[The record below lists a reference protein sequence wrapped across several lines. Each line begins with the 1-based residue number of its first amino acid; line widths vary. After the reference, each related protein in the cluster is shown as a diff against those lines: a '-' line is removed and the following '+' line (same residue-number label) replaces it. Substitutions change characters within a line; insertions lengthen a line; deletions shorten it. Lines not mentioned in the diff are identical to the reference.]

1 MNNSNSSDMKAS
13 FLMENLTGS
22 TAYFA
27 GGCFWCMEGI
37 FEAQAG
43 VSEAISGYAGGTE
56 ADANYEKVSA
66 WVTDHREAVAIY
78 YDPKIISYETL
89 ARLYFTQIDPTQ
101 TDGQFA
107 DRGYRYT
114 TAILYASEEEK
125 LIAEKI
131 KKEIGDSGKFDK
143 PIAVKIEPFT
153 TFFRAEEY
161 HQDYYKK
168 SSFRYN
174 LYKEWSGR
182 KGFIEEN
189 WEGDIKKLETP
200 SKEDLKSKLSDIQ
213 YAVTQEDATE
223 RPFQNAYWDNHR
235 DGIYVDIVDGSPLFA
250 SIDKFDSG
258 TGWPSFTRVMTG
270 AAVAEKTD
278 YKLAMPRTEVRSK
291 NADSHL
297 GHLFTDWPEDKGGM
311 RYCINSAALRFVPKE
326 DMEKE
331 GYGEYL
337 YLFQK

>member
-1 MNNSNSSDMKAS
+1 
-13 FLMENLTGS
+13 
-22 TAYFA
+22 
-27 GGCFWCMEGI
+27 
-37 FEAQAG
+37 
-43 VSEAISGYAGGTE
+43 V
-56 ADANYEKVSA
+56 
-66 WVTDHREAVAIY
+66 IY

-89 ARLYFTQIDPTQ
+89 VRLYFTQIDPTQ

-114 TAILYASEEEK
+114 TAILYASDEERI
-125 LIAEKI
+125 IAEKV

-153 TFFRAEEY
+153 TFFPAEEY

-174 LYKEWSGR
+174 LYKEGSGR
-182 KGFIEEN
+182 KGFIEDN
-189 WEGDIKKLETP
+189 WQKDIEKIETT
-200 SKEDLKSKLSDIQ
+200 SKADLKSKLSDIQ

-270 AAVAEKTD
+270 GAVAEKTD
-278 YKLAMPRTEVRSK
+278 YKLAMSRTEVRSK

-297 GHLFTDWPEDKGGM
+297 GHLFTD
-311 RYCINSAALRFVPKE
+311 
-326 DMEKE
+326 
-331 GYGEYL
+331 
-337 YLFQK
+337 